1 MYCLPIVTN
10 AFKKLDGAIDRL
22 KRKECE
28 KRTRANLSCLFLDCE
43 VTLSFKS
50 LGD

>member
-10 AFKKLDGAIDRL
+10 AFKELDGAIDRL

-28 KRTRANLSCLFLDCE
+28 NRKRANLSSLFLDYE